1 MRLWWA
7 VTALIL
13 ISFHRGHA
21 AADPSTVLI
30 LVNDLVPPESGT
42 NGIGASIYVGQYYA
56 ARRGIPAANILH
68 LNVPLGCC
76 ANDPHDWD
84 SWNIPWSNF
93 ETYIRAPLRNFLES
107 GGLKYG
113 IKYIVPTYGVAVR
126 VTTPNHPA
134 GLQPDFLSIDS
145 FLAALYSG
153 TDAQF
158 QRNPYAVSVPSYSKP
173 HFADW
178 QNPQRWPMY
187 LVSRLD
193 GPSAAIAAGLVDKA
207 ILAESTL
214 SRSDGIGY
222 FDYQNSSNYPVTDG
236 TMYNA
241 YQLALQHGM
250 RAVLNDQSV
259 TGAMIHDAPQAL
271 WAWGWYSG
279 PFDWDGY
286 QFVNGAV
293 GAQLTSYTANVIRYQ
308 GQGTWVARWLQ
319 AGVTAT
325 WGTTGE
331 PYTSGYANGDN
342 LLDHFWNGYNFGESS
357 YLAAPVLNW
366 MMVFVGDPLYA
377 PRIFET
383 PPSPPDA
390 TPVLTFAARRDGLTY
405 SGTLTLSAA
414 VSPNTVA
421 VQFQADGY
429 DAGPELHA
437 PPYTASFDTTPADN
451 GPILLTAKVRD
462 SSGATLISDPVPIIL
477 FNEASSNAPVISGVS
492 VVSVAARSAVLT
504 WSTDIN
510 SDSQVEY
517 GLDSRYGSSS
527 PVDGTFA
534 MSHQVTLADLTP
546 ATLYHFRVKSRNQAG
561 QAGVSGDFTFT
572 TAPEYTI
579 SVTPASG
586 TTETQAFQF
595 TFAGVSAV
603 ASLNMAINSTL
614 SGANACYLIYE
625 GWSGNVAL
633 VNDAGTELFEARPG
647 DPGTL
652 ANGQC
657 SISVPSVSVSSSG
670 DMITVRATV
679 EFSPAFAGPKTVWG
693 NWYSYGVGIV
703 GPWIVLGS
711 WSVPGA

>member
-7 VTALIL
+7 VTALTL
-13 ISFHRGHA
+13 ISFHPCHA
-21 AADPSTVLI
+21 AVDPSTVLI

-56 ARRGIPAANILH
+56 MRRGIPAANILH

-84 SWNIPWSNF
+84 SWNIPWGTF
-93 ETYIRAPLRNFLES
+93 ETNIRTPLRNYLDS
-107 GGLKYG
+107 DGLKNR
-113 IKYIVPTYGVAVR
+113 IKYIVPAYGVPVR
-126 VTTPNHPA
+126 VTTSSYPA
-134 GLQPDFLSIDS
+134 GLEPDYLSIDS
-145 FLAALYSG
+145 FLTALYSG
-153 TDAQF
+153 TDAPF
-158 QRNPYAVSVPSYSKP
+158 LRNPYAVSVPSYSKP

-178 QNPQRWPMY
+178 QNPQGWPMY

-207 ILAESTL
+207 ILAESML

-222 FDYQNSSNYPVTDG
+222 FDYQHSSNYPVTDG

-241 YQLALQHGM
+241 YQLALQGGM

-308 GQGTWVARWLQ
+308 GTGTWVPLWLQ
-319 AGVTAT
+319 AGITAT
-325 WGTTGE
+325 WGATGE

-342 LLDHFWNGYNFGESS
+342 LLDHFWNGYNFGESA

-366 MMVFVGDPLYA
+366 MMIFVGDPLYA
-377 PRIFET
+377 PRIFE
-383 PPSPPDA
+383 SPLSPTEA
-390 TPVLTFAARRDGLTY
+390 TPVLTFTAQRNDLTY

-414 VSPNTVA
+414 VPPNTVA

-429 DAGPELHA
+429 DAGPEFSA

-451 GPILLTAKVRD
+451 GPILLTVRARD

-477 FNEASSNAPVISGVS
+477 FNDASSSPPAISGVS
-492 VVSVAARSAVLT
+492 AASVAARSATVT
-504 WSTDIN
+504 WSTNIN

-517 GLDSRYGSSS
+517 GTDSGYGFST
-527 PVDGTFA
+527 PVDSTITT
-534 MSHQVTLADLTP
+534 SHQVTLADLAP
-546 ATLYHFRVKSRNQAG
+546 GTLYHFRVKSRNQAG
-561 QAGVSGDFTFT
+561 QLGVSDDFTLT
-572 TAPEYTI
+572 TAPAYTI
-579 SVTPASG
+579 SVTPANG
-586 TTETQAFQF
+586 TAQSQAFEFKF
-595 TFAGVSAV
+595 TGLSGMV
-603 ASLNMAINSTL
+603 SLNMVINSSLT
-614 SGANACYLIYE
+614 AAQACFLVYE

-633 VNDAGTELFEARPG
+633 VNDAGTELLEAPPG

-657 SISVPSVSVSSSG
+657 SISGTSVSLSSG
-670 DMITVRATV
+670 GDTVTVRATV
-679 EFSPAFAGPKTVWG
+679 EFSAPFAGPKTVWG
-693 NWYSYGVGIV
+693 NWYSYGVGAV

-711 WSVPGA
+711 WSVP